1 MLNMSGKAAMGENVR
16 EAKRKGMSER
26 DAVLVSMKRSKKADK
41 AKMADMP
48 STSSGEQ
55 YPYGLRIDLGHEE
68 MKKLGMKKLPKAG
81 AMHKFTA
88 HAKVTRAEE
97 SSSEEGGKRRGMNLQ
112 IMKMKFHPTTDEKQA
127 DGEIA

>member
-16 EAKRKGMSER
+16 EAKRKGLSER
-26 DAVLVSMKRSKKADK
+26 DAVLVSMKRSQKADK
-41 AKMADMP
+41 EAMGGP
-48 STSSGEQ
+48 SLSSKGEN

-88 HAKVTRAEE
+88 HAKVTRAQESISEE
-97 SSSEEGGKRRGMNLQ
+97 SGKRRSMNLQ